1 MKTTITNSKVRLQ
14 FTLLL
19 LSIVLCSIKLV
30 AFYKTGSNAILSDA
44 LESIVNIITG
54 GFGLYAIILA
64 TKPGDE
70 DHPYGHGRIELI
82 SSGIEGTLIFAAG
95 VGIGYQAILG
105 LIHTNPLLALNK
117 GIPLVTLS
125 AILNFIF
132 GGYAVLQGRKK
143 HSLTLE
149 TGGYHLITDAVTTFV
164 LLLGLMLMKA
174 TGYYRLDSIM
184 ALVLGVFIIVN
195 SIKILKK
202 SVSGIMDE
210 VDEARIK
217 EVVEVLQNNRQLA
230 WIDIHNLRL
239 IKYGD
244 KLHLDCHVTLPKYL
258 IITEAHEEVNKLE
271 LLLKEKVIGLHELFV
286 HADPCIPECC
296 KNCAITNCNV
306 RSFPFEETLIW
317 NTEILKKNKK
327 HSL

>member
-1 MKTTITNSKVRLQ
+1 MNASGSYGKVKLQ

-19 LSIVLCSIKLV
+19 LSIVLCAIKLL
-30 AFYKTGSNAILSDA
+30 AYYRTGSNAILSDA

-95 VGIGYQAILG
+95 LSIGYQAILG
-105 LIHTNPLLALNK
+105 LIHAHPLLELNK
-117 GIPLVTLS
+117 GIPLVILS

-132 GGYAVLQGRKK
+132 GGYAVVQGRNK

-149 TGGYHLITDAVTTFV
+149 SGGYHLLTDALTTFI
-164 LLLGLMLMKA
+164 LLLGLMLIKA
-174 TGYYRLDSIM
+174 TGFYRLDSII
-184 ALVLGVFIIVN
+184 ALILSAVILYN
-195 SIKILKK
+195 SVRILRK

-210 VDEARIK
+210 VDEERLN
-217 EVVEVLQNNRQLA
+217 EVAAVLQNHRQMN

-244 KLHLDCHVTLPKYL
+244 KLHVDCHVTLPKYFSL
-258 IITEAHEEVNKLE
+258 IESHEEVNNIE
-271 LLLKEKVIGLHELFV
+271 LLLKEKVAGLHELFV
-286 HADPCIPECC
+286 HADPCISECC
-296 KNCAITNCNV
+296 KNCSITNCDI
-306 RSFPFEETLIW
+306 RSFPFEETLTW

>member
-1 MKTTITNSKVRLQ
+1 M
-14 FTLLL
+14 
-19 LSIVLCSIKLV
+19 
-30 AFYKTGSNAILSDA
+30 SDA

-95 VGIGYQAILG
+95 IGIGYQAVLG
-105 LIHTNPLLALNK
+105 LIHTNPLVALEE
-117 GIPLVTLS
+117 GIPLVIVS
-125 AILNFIF
+125 AVLNLMF
-132 GGYAVLQGRKK
+132 GGYAVLQGRKN

-149 TGGYHLITDAVTTFV
+149 AGGHHLLTDALTTFI
-164 LLLGLMLMKA
+164 LLLGLLLIKI
-174 TGYYRLDSIM
+174 TGFYRLDSIM
-184 ALVLGVFIIVN
+184 ALILSIVILVN
-195 SIKILKK
+195 SVKILRK

-210 VDEARIK
+210 VDEGRIK
-217 EVVEVLQNNRQLA
+217 EIAKVLQKNRQIN

-258 IITEAHEEVNKLE
+258 ILTEAHEEVNTLE
-271 LLLKEKVIGLHELFV
+271 LLLKEKVVGLQELFV

-296 KNCAITNCNV
+296 KNCSITNCKV
-306 RSFPFEETLIW
+306 RSYPLEEVLTW